1 MKSSL
6 TTKVALPLLAG
17 TLLANA
23 FVLPAR
29 AADCNEP
36 KGVVERRACEYARK
50 GPEAL
55 RRFVER
61 TRTIYGLYFWDYW
74 PANQE
79 RQTMTGKQEAKLAR
93 SDREP

>member
-6 TTKVALPLLAG
+6 ATKLALPLLAG
-17 TLLANA
+17 TFLANA
-23 FVLPAR
+23 FVLPAC
-29 AADCNEP
+29 AADCSAP
-36 KGVVERRACEYARK
+36 SGVVERRACEYARK

-74 PANQE
+74 PASRE

-93 SDREP
+93 SD